1 LTTPVRV
8 GDPPADRSADPAAPP
23 EKSERDAAETPL
35 PNEAR
40 PGSPAV
46 RSRVR
51 ETRSKLTPLVVAL
64 AVAAVYAVSLAH
76 WFNAGHSPREFVFVG
91 QVFIE
96 RSDVSQKIRHGP
108 VQATSLTGFDGQF
121 FYYIAMDPLRALPYI
136 DLPGY
141 RYQRIAYPLLAR
153 LLVLGRPELIPD
165 GLLAFNLLAV
175 VAGTAALAAWLIRRG
190 LTPWVAAAWGLL
202 PGQVFAIEKDLSE
215 ASAYAWVAVGLWV
228 RDRFPVLAGAVF
240 GLAGL
245 TRETTL
251 IFPAVLLA
259 ADVFALRGERRLQ
272 PWVRAL
278 LAAGLAAGPFV
289 AWKVFL
295 WHWLGHADLPLG
307 EAFTVI
313 PFGGFITYHA
323 AHELVPAVLLPAL
336 VCAGAAGWALW
347 RRYWRMEVALLLV
360 NFAVLIVFGSGQVYV
375 WWPSVLRMELG
386 VALAAVMLMAVLPT
400 QRWFWL
406 AAGFWLWL
414 TPMLLLHPI

>member
-1 LTTPVRV
+1 M
-8 GDPPADRSADPAAPP
+8 
-23 EKSERDAAETPL
+23 
-35 PNEAR
+35 
-40 PGSPAV
+40 
-46 RSRVR
+46 
-51 ETRSKLTPLVVAL
+51 AL
-64 AVAAVYAVSLAH
+64 AVASVYGASLAK
-76 WFNAGHSPREFVFVG
+76 WFGASHSPREFVFVG
-91 QVFIE
+91 QLFIE
-96 RSDVSQKIRHGP
+96 RSDTSQVIKQGP
-108 VQATSLTGFDGQF
+108 VRPTSWTGFDGQF
-121 FYYIAMDPLRALPYI
+121 FYYIAMDPREAVHSM

-153 LLVLGRPELIPD
+153 LLVLGRPSLIPD

-175 VAGTAALAAWLIRRG
+175 VAGTAALAGWLMRRG
-190 LTPWVAAAWGLL
+190 VTPWVAAVWGLL

-228 RDRFPVLAGAVF
+228 RDRFPILAGAVF

-259 ADVFALRGERRLQ
+259 ADVFALRGERRVQ
-272 PWVRAL
+272 PWLRAL

-289 AWKVFL
+289 AWKLFL

-336 VCAGAAGWALW
+336 VCTAAAAWALW
-347 RRYWRMEVALLLV
+347 RRYWRVEVALLLV
-360 NFAVLIVFGSGQVYV
+360 NLAVLIVFSSGQVYV

-386 VALAAVMLMAVLPT
+386 FALAAVMLLAVLPT

-406 AAGFWLWL
+406 AAGLWLWL
-414 TPMLLLHPI
+414 TPILLLHPV